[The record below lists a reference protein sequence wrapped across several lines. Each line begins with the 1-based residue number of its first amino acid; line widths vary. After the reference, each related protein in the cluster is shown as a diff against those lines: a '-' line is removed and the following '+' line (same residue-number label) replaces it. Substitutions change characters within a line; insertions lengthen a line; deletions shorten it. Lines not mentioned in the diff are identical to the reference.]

1 MGNNQNNNNNTA
13 NHQSVQHLTND
24 PNYQQVLRDLYQNN
38 PQQIIQDFP
47 QYLQNQDQHPA
58 RFKHNVE
65 VKKVVP
71 KQNNTYIKKDSFKL
85 TQIDASTYQIEFV
98 FECLEPVTLKIH
110 LLAVETIN
118 SEFITQKINAFQQ
131 KTYHFEPVSGYKFD
145 QFQFDIRQIK
155 LEDLE
160 YTNQEK
166 RQYPLIIEM
175 ETQEKSLFQYCFFK
189 LNQNEIQL
197 QTFEIKM
204 QKNGKA
210 FSVRDVYGGQKDQ
223 DKDCVICLSNKVNT
237 LILPCKHMS
246 LCQTCCQGLKERS
259 SKCPICRNR
268 ISSFRIIMRGQ

>member
-1 MGNNQNNNNNTA
+1 MGNNQNNNNAA

-38 PQQIIQDFP
+38 PQQIVQDFP

-118 SEFITQKINAFQQ
+118 NEFITQKITSYQS
-131 KTYHFEPVSGYKFD
+131 KTYYFEPVSGYKFD

-175 ETQEKSLFQYCFFK
+175 ETQEKALFQYCFFK

-197 QTFEIKM
+197 QTLDIKM

-246 LCQTCCQGLKERS
+246 LCQACCQGLKERS

>member
-1 MGNNQNNNNNTA
+1 MGNNQNNNNTA

-38 PQQIIQDFP
+38 PQQIVQDFP

-65 VKKVVP
+65 VKKVIP
-71 KQNNTYIKKDSFKL
+71 KLNNTYIKKDSFKL

-98 FECLEPVTLKIH
+98 FECLESMTLKIYF
-110 LLAVETIN
+110 LAVEIIN
-118 SEFITQKINAFQQ
+118 NEFITQKINAFIQS
-131 KTYHFEPVSGYKFD
+131 TYQFEPVSAQKFD
-145 QFQFDIRQIK
+145 KFQFDIRQIK

-160 YTNQEK
+160 YIDQAK

-175 ETQEKSLFQYCFFK
+175 ETKEKSLFQYCFFK
-189 LNQNEIQL
+189 LNQNEISL
-197 QTFEIKM
+197 QTLEIKM